1 MNNMKTQ
8 TMKAKQISKTGR
20 KNKQWMRNPDQLK
33 TPKKFLVEMIRNKDG
48 SFFIPG
54 NGAYVSI
61 KRNADTEDIIPVD
74 VRDFA
79 CELRRSKIIT
89 Y

>member
-1 MNNMKTQ
+1 MN
-8 TMKAKQISKTGR
+8 SR
-20 KNKQWMRNPDQLK
+20 KNKQWMRNRDQLK
-33 TPKKFLVEMIRNKDG
+33 TPKSFYVKMIRNKDG

-54 NGAYVSI
+54 NSVMVEI
-61 KRNADTEDIIPVD
+61 KKNAISTDICPVD

-79 CELRRSKIIT
+79 CELRNSKIHC